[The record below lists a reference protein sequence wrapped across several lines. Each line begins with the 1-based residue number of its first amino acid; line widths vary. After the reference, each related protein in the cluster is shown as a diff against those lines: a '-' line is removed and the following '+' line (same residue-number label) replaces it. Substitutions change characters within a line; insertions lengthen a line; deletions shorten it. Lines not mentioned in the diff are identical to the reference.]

1 MKNRNL
7 EWRQEL
13 LETAQRMTGLDDF
26 DGLPASGFA
35 LLAEKLLQAGLMDE
49 PIFEHGARRY
59 TALAKACLEAN
70 RVGVEQMLLAGAQVE
85 SYGSESPLSALISA
99 KSFGQYDSPM
109 RMGRHACC
117 LAALDAAKVD
127 VNWRDQHGFA
137 PAHWAAA
144 QNSENALRWLFERGA
159 DASIASGSGVQPLHL
174 ACSAEV
180 AELILAHGADIEAVD
195 AAGETPLLAAI
206 RRRNVAFADF
216 LVERGADLF
225 ARRPT
230 NTDDGR
236 DDGTSVDV
244 FDLARARLPRKEFG
258 VLALLA
264 KISQARLAAT
274 DKVAIAEA
282 ARSPTDGQAAS
293 LAPKRL

>member
-1 MKNRNL
+1 MLNTNAK
-7 EWRQEL
+7 WRQEL
-13 LETAQRMTGLDDF
+13 LDKAQRMRGQNDF
-26 DGLPASGFA
+26 DGLPASGLA
-35 LLAEKLLQAGLMDE
+35 LLAENLLQAGLMNE
-49 PIFEHGARRY
+49 PIFERGARRY
-59 TALAKACLEAN
+59 TALAKACFEAN
-70 RVGVEQMLLAGAQVE
+70 PVAVEQMLLAGARVDAE
-85 SYGSESPLSALISA
+85 GSESPLSALIS
-99 KSFGQYDSPM
+99 SGQYDSPM
-109 RMGRHACC
+109 RMGRYASC
-117 LAALDAAKVD
+117 LSALDAAKLD
-127 VNWRDQHGFA
+127 VNCRDQHGFA

-206 RRRNVAFADF
+206 RRRNIAFADF
-216 LVERGADLF
+216 LVERGANLF

-230 NTDDGR
+230 NTDDAP
-236 DDGTSVDV
+236 DDGPSVDV
-244 FDLARARLPRKEFG
+244 LDLARSRLPRKEFG
-258 VLALLA
+258 VLELLA
-264 KISQARLAAT
+264 KINQARLAAT

-282 ARSPTDGQAAS
+282 ARTPANGQAAS